1 MKRFVVLAL
10 VLSLAGCALPAAQ
23 SAPNPAATAPSS
35 ATPTPSVTPSPN
47 PTPDIISFAVVGDS
61 LTSWDNHTFP
71 YPAPPYASNTWLY
84 WAMSPTVVLAG
95 GWAGPGAR
103 AADMASRVIPVSAD
117 VLVVQALTNDVGNTD
132 LAAAIKSLEAA
143 ISISGVQK
151 VIICAIPPKVGQLP
165 LVPQFNAAL
174 VDLAVRHGYTFI
186 DPWVSI
192 RTPEGDWV
200 AGSTT
205 DGVHPTDA
213 TAQTAASV
221 IVPAIETL
229 AD

>member
-10 VLSLAGCALPAAQ
+10 VLSLAGCALPAAL
-23 SAPNPAATAPSS
+23 SAPGTIATAPTSS
-35 ATPTPSVTPSPN
+35 TPSPSST
-47 PTPDIISFAVVGDS
+47 PTPDIITFAVVGDS
-61 LTSWDNHTFP
+61 LTSWDNPTFP
-71 YPAPPYASNTWLY
+71 HPTPPYASNTWLH

-174 VDLAVRHGYTFI
+174 VDLAARHGYTFI